1 MNKNLPA
8 IALAAAAIAL
18 ASGCATT
25 VSYQDAGEA
34 STLTRSFS
42 RADLQ
47 QNVIAMV
54 DSMLA
59 SPGLQ
64 RKIGMYFPNTIPTI
78 SIPKGALKNQ
88 TYQMGLNLE
97 SLTDSIRTK
106 LINSGMFEFVDT
118 TADTMVMDEM
128 MRDHDSALVDPNQT
142 VAFGQQ
148 GTADYI
154 LYGTLSEMQESA
166 SRTSES
172 YYKLTMQ
179 LLNKRTG
186 KLDWADEKE
195 IRKQSRRAGFGM

>member
-1 MNKNLPA
+1 MNKTVSAVL
-8 IALAAAAIAL
+8 LAAAAAVF

-25 VSYQDAGEA
+25 VSYQDPGKA
-34 STLTRSFS
+34 SSMTRSFA

-54 DSMLA
+54 DSML
-59 SPGLQ
+59 SNPGLQ
-64 RKIGMYFPNTIPTI
+64 RKLGMQFPGRIPTI
-78 SIPKGALKNQ
+78 SIPAKAIKNE

-97 SLTDSIRTK
+97 SLSDSIRTK

-118 TADTMVMDEM
+118 TADSMVTAEM

-154 LYGTLSEMQESA
+154 LYGALSEMQEA
-166 SRTSES
+166 GGRTTES

-195 IRKQSRRAGFGM
+195 IVKQSRRAGFGM

>member
-1 MNKNLPA
+1 MNKTVSAVL
-8 IALAAAAIAL
+8 LAAALAL

-25 VSYQDAGEA
+25 VSYKDAGEA

-64 RKIGMYFPNTIPTI
+64 RKIGMYFPDRIPTI

-154 LYGTLSEMQESA
+154 LYGNLSEMQESA

-179 LLNKRTG
+179 LLNKKTG